1 MLFRLRMSIEEAIS
15 AYGRVATFVFS
26 EKKLWYQEGTF
37 KASRLE
43 EVMTDVIATSLR
55 IGKDEAAK
63 IRMCDEQ
70 YPDHAKG

>member
-15 AYGRVATFVFS
+15 AYVKVATFVFS
-26 EKKLWYQEGTF
+26 ERKLWHQEGTF

-43 EVMTDVIATSLR
+43 EAMTDLIATSLG
-55 IGKDEAAK
+55 IGKVEAAK

-70 YPDHAKG
+70 FPNSAKG